1 MGVETSAQPAGA
13 RPRRADAIF
22 AAAIDLLTAHGYD
35 GVTVEAVAHRAGVN
49 KTTIYRW
56 WSSKDDL
63 LAVALT
69 ESRVLA
75 FAVPDTGS
83 LRGDLL
89 ALARS
94 ITGLL
99 TDPATAAIATAALAA
114 APTRPQIAAI
124 TRSFFADRMEREQ
137 EIFDR
142 AIARGELRAG
152 TDPAAIMD
160 LLAGAVWFRLRLRN
174 EPVGPEY
181 LDYLVDLV
189 LSGIAGT

>member
-1 MGVETSAQPAGA
+1 METFAQPAGP

-35 GVTVEAVAHRAGVN
+35 GVTIEAVAHRAGVN

-56 WSSKDDL
+56 WSSKDAL
-63 LAVALT
+63 LAAALT

-83 LRGDLL
+83 LREDLL

-189 LSGIAGT
+189 LSGIADI